1 MSPAETI
8 LANVNSR
15 EESRRTLS
23 ATTGEHVNKLP
34 VHMLDDR
41 TGWKPAYPLLFFAIS
56 CRSACCEQQ
65 LSRISQ
71 SQCLHHR
78 GFPRRDSL
86 RSPSLKQ

>member
-23 ATTGEHVNKLP
+23 ATTEEHVNKLT

-41 TGWKPAYPLLFFAIS
+41 TGWKPAYPLLFFATS
-56 CRSACCEQQ
+56 CRLTCCEQR
-65 LSRISQ
+65 LSRIS
-71 SQCLHHR
+71 SRH
-78 GFPRRDSL
+78 SAT
-86 RSPSLKQ
+86 PSRLSTP